1 MTYLG
6 LFRERLRC
14 QILDGCLADTGGR
27 RRGLVVEAMTRPG

>member
-14 QILDGCLADTGGR
+14 RIVDGCLADTDGR
-27 RRGLVVEAMTRPG
+27 RRGLVVGAG